1 MRKCIITSNILYM
14 SITILEQFFLYVF
27 QIVTLLFLMFQTLER
42 NMSLSGQYLEELSK
56 RYKKQVEEMQH
67 LLEKTI
73 AALREE
79 GLRRDERNRLLEER
93 LDSLTTS
100 MELLMAERQ
109 FLRSMLY
116 LIITIILVS
125 YGIYFFCGKPSS
137 SFSSANEKTGEVLR
151 RGSVDILT
159 QKPPEKKKRR
169 PSDQALKIVRHS
181 SLVEDDK
188 IRRPKKRKKS
198 NIKRSNSVNG
208 VHKVERNV
216 EAKNSRDWVEENN
229 KIMEDIPFALE
240 ESDLSLIEDYSLP
253 NERKSE
259 SPQIENL
266 DSSQCYFEINK
277 TKVPDKV
284 KSTDE
289 YSIKSNSNSTSTVT
303 SLNEPIR
310 KEKKGFKKLFKKVF

>member
-1 MRKCIITSNILYM
+1 
-14 SITILEQFFLYVF
+14 
-27 QIVTLLFLMFQTLER
+27 
-42 NMSLSGQYLEELSK
+42 MSLSGQYLEELSK

-73 AALREE
+73 ATLREE

-93 LDSLTTS
+93 LDSLTAS

-116 LIITIILVS
+116 LIITIIFVS

-137 SFSSANEKTGEVLR
+137 GFSSSNEKTGEVLR
-151 RGSVDILT
+151 RRSVDILT
-159 QKPPEKKKRR
+159 QKPLEKKKRR

-181 SLVEDDK
+181 LLVEDEK

-198 NIKRSNSVNG
+198 NIKRSNSMNG
-208 VHKVERNV
+208 VSKIEKNA
-216 EAKNSRDWVEENN
+216 EAKNARDWVEENK
-229 KIMEDIPFALE
+229 KIMEDIPFALD
-240 ESDLSLIEDYSLP
+240 ESDLSLIEDYPLP

-277 TKVPDKV
+277 TKV

-289 YSIKSNSNSTSTVT
+289 CSLKNNSNSASTVT

-310 KEKKGFKKLFKKVF
+310 KEKKSLKKLFKKVF